1 MNQPS
6 NQKANSRSSILFIT
20 IIASFL
26 IPFMSSSI
34 TIALPDIGKEF
45 NLNVITL
52 SWVTSAYILGS
63 ASLLVPFGR
72 LADMYGRRKVF
83 LVGNI
88 VFTIGAFMSVIA
100 NTGSMLLVS
109 RVVQGVGGAAIFA
122 TAIAILTSAYP
133 AKERGR
139 VLGINTASTYI
150 GLSMGPVLG
159 GFMTEFLGWRSI
171 FIACT
176 VFSLLVVAAI
186 LWKLR
191 VEFETKKE
199 KLDLPGALLYCA
211 FLIVLMYGFS
221 ELPNII
227 GVWLLLGAVIGGMLF
242 IFRENRTGSPL
253 VNLNLFRQ
261 NRAFA
266 FSNLAALVNYSGTWA
281 VSFVL
286 SLYLQE
292 IKGFSSEVAGFILV
306 ASPVMQAL
314 FSPVFGKL
322 SDRIEPRVLA
332 SSGMAVTAAGIA
344 MLIFLN
350 QGTSICYIIGALILL
365 GFGFALFSSPNTN
378 AIMSSAD
385 QKAYGFASATLA
397 TMRQLGMM
405 LSMGIVMVVFALVI
419 GKVQIAP
426 ENHAAFISSTHII
439 FIVAAISCFLAIFA
453 SLARG
458 NIHRRDTNSQTKP
471 N

>member
-1 MNQPS
+1 MNLLAEKKV
-6 NQKANSRSSILFIT
+6 NNRGAIFFIT

-26 IPFMSSSI
+26 IPFMTSSI
-34 TIALPDIGKEF
+34 TVALPDIGQEF
-45 NLNVITL
+45 NLDVITL

-72 LADMYGRRKVF
+72 LADMFGRRKVF
-83 LVGNI
+83 LSGNI
-88 VFTIGAFMSVIA
+88 VFTIGAFISVIA
-100 NTGSMLLVS
+100 NSGTLLLIS
-109 RVVQGVGGAAIFA
+109 RVVQGIGGAAIFA

-159 GFMTEFLGWRSI
+159 GFMTENWGWRSI

-176 VFSLLVVAAI
+176 IFSLMMVGAI

-191 VEFETKKE
+191 AEFETKKE
-199 KLDLPGALLYCA
+199 KLDAPGALLYCA
-211 FLIVLMYGFS
+211 VLIVLMYGLS
-221 ELPNII
+221 ELPGMLGIWLITGAII
-227 GVWLLLGAVIGGMLF
+227 GGALF
-242 IFRENRTGSPL
+242 LIRENRTESPL
-253 VNLNLFRQ
+253 INLNLFRR
-261 NRAFA
+261 NRGFT

-292 IKGFSSEVAGFILV
+292 IKGFSSETAGFVLV
-306 ASPVMQAL
+306 SSPVMQAL

-322 SDRIEPRVLA
+322 SDRIEPRILA
-332 SSGMAVTAAGIA
+332 SSGMAVTATGIA

-350 QGTSICYIIGALILL
+350 QSTSIYYIIGALILL

-385 QKAYGFASATLA
+385 QKSYGFASATLA

-405 LSMGIVMVVFALVI
+405 LSMGVVMVVFALVI
-419 GKVQIAP
+419 GKVTITA
-426 ENHAAFISSTHII
+426 ENHSAFISSTHII
-439 FIVAAISCFLAIFA
+439 FIVAAISCSLAILA

-458 NIHRRDTNSQTKP
+458 NIHRQDSSR
-471 N
+471 